1 MHPALSRPE
10 LDNKLHK
17 TVSECLHAVGGKIT
31 SDSEKIVGFFPLNS
45 FGSKS
50 VQLQTLNDIKIEI
63 AIEDQTKPWYGKYW
77 MSNSSGLLSQGFA
90 QESHI

>member
-1 MHPALSRPE
+1 MHPALSHPE

-17 TVSECLHAVGGKIT
+17 TVSECLHAVGGKIV
-31 SDSEKIVGFFPLNS
+31 SDSEKIVVFFSLYS

-50 VQLQTLNDIKIEI
+50 AQLQTLNDIKIEI
-63 AIEDQTKPWYGKYW
+63 AIEDQTKPWKILEVQFIW
-77 MSNSSGLLSQGFA
+77 IGFA

>member
-1 MHPALSRPE
+1 MHPALSHPE

-17 TVSECLHAVGGKIT
+17 TVSDCLHAVGGKIV
-31 SDSEKIVGFFPLNS
+31 SDSEKIVFFFFFSLNS

-50 VQLQTLNDIKIEI
+50 AQLQTLNDIKIEI
-63 AIEDQTKPWYGKYW
+63 AIEDQKKNMIWKILEVQFIW
-77 MSNSSGLLSQGFA
+77 IGFA